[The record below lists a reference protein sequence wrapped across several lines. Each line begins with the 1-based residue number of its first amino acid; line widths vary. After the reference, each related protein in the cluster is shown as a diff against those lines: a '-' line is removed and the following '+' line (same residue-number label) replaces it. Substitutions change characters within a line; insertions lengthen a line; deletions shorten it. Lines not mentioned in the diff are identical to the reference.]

1 MQGLNCVCFLHEMLC
16 ALLISLTALV
26 WTILLVGL
34 PQSLPGADWG
44 GAAQQSAAVPSGPG
58 GWIQVG
64 GWTGPSQH
72 PYRRAGYWPVRM
84 SVGPNGRDMFKSSL
98 SFSLIVFCSLCF
110 RMKLKKKKKKFCPR
124 LDRIERS
131 FRSERKRSY
140 KNGII
145 KSIWCLFQVQQ
156 KGIPC
161 ICEQLLFDY
170 VKSNSKTLTGKPAE

>member
-1 MQGLNCVCFLHEMLC
+1 MLK
-16 ALLISLTALV
+16 LISPIAFFFNLANGELQIT
-26 WTILLVGL
+26 
-34 PQSLPGADWG
+34 
-44 GAAQQSAAVPSGPG
+44 
-58 GWIQVG
+58 
-64 GWTGPSQH
+64 
-72 PYRRAGYWPVRM
+72 PVAHII
-84 SVGPNGRDMFKSSL
+84 SP
-98 SFSLIVFCSLCF
+98 
-110 RMKLKKKKKKFCPR
+110 
-124 LDRIERS
+124 LDTEDRS